1 MLQIP
6 TIDLTELRAADSAQ
20 RTEMFQD
27 IDSSLRRTGMFLLRG
42 HGVPADLAEEMRACG
57 RKFFGLPA
65 DQKVK
70 YAVQGRYDNGWTG
83 PGLITAAAIEGEDST
98 PDLHEAFHMGP
109 TRRTGN
115 AEFDAL
121 YYPENRWPAEV
132 PELRAASE
140 RYTEHMVRVSLEVL
154 EMLALILGI
163 PEDFFVSRAKRATW
177 TQNVNWYPPL
187 TSVGAVQPGQMRVG
201 PHFDF
206 GSLSL
211 LDRQFGVGGLEVW
224 SKDEG
229 WGIPPYDPTSLA
241 VILGDLM
248 NRWTDGRW
256 RAMRHRVLPPD
267 PEAPNEELF
276 SLVFFFEADPDA
288 VITPLEP
295 PVGGGEGKE
304 PVVVGESIL
313 RNLGVITAPI
323 LDPRSPL
330 SLGVDR

>member
-1 MLQIP
+1 MAQIP
-6 TIDLTELRAADSAQ
+6 SIDLAEYSAGDSAQ
-20 RTEMFQD
+20 RREMFQK
-27 IDSSLRRTGMFLLRG
+27 IDSALRGTGMFLLRG
-42 HGVPADLAEEMRACG
+42 HGVPADLAGEMRACG
-57 RKFFGLPA
+57 RKFFGLPTE
-65 DQKVK
+65 QKAR

-83 PGLITAAAIEGEDST
+83 PGLLAAAAIEGGASP

-109 TRRTGN
+109 THRSGN

-121 YYPENRWPAEV
+121 YYPENRWPTEV
-132 PELRAASE
+132 LELRAVAE
-140 RYTEHMVRVSLEVL
+140 RYTAHMVRVCLRML
-154 EMLALILGI
+154 EMLAVILDV
-163 PEDFFVSRAKRATW
+163 PEDFFTSQANRATW

-187 TSVGAVQPGQMRVG
+187 ATVGTVQPGQMRVG

-211 LDRQFGVGGLEVW
+211 LDRQLGVGGLEVW

-229 WGIPPYDPTSLA
+229 WTKPPYDPTSLA

-256 RAMRHRVLPPD
+256 RALRHRVLPPS

-288 VITPLEP
+288 VITPLRP
-295 PVGGGEGKE
+295 PAGGGEGKE
-304 PVVVGESIL
+304 PVVAGESIL
-313 RNLGVITAPI
+313 SNLGVITAPI
-323 LDPRSPL
+323 SSRTS
-330 SLGVDR
+330 

>member
-1 MLQIP
+1 MTHIP
-6 TIDLTELRAADSAQ
+6 SIDLAEYDAADFAQ
-20 RTEMFQD
+20 RSEMFQE
-27 IDSSLRRTGMFLLRG
+27 IDDSLRRTGMFLLSS
-42 HGVPADLAEEMRACG
+42 HGVPADLSDKMRAAG

-65 DQKVK
+65 DRKAR

-83 PGLITAAAIEGEDST
+83 PGLLAASAIEGGDSK

-109 TRRTGN
+109 THRTGD

-132 PELRAASE
+132 PELRAAAE
-140 RYTEHMVRVSLEVL
+140 RYTRHMTRVSLRVL
-154 EMLALILGI
+154 EMLALGLGI
-163 PEDFFVSRAKRATW
+163 PEDFFTAQARRATW

-187 TSVGAVQPGQMRVG
+187 ATVGTVQPGQMRVG

-206 GSLSL
+206 GTLSL

-224 SKDEG
+224 SQDEG
-229 WGIPPYDPTSLA
+229 WAAPPYDPASLA

-256 RAMRHRVLPPD
+256 RAMRHRVLPPS

-276 SLVFFFEADPDA
+276 SLVFFFEADPGA
-288 VITPLEP
+288 VITPLPP
-295 PVGGGEGKE
+295 PVGGGEGKA
-304 PVVVGESIL
+304 PVVAGESIL
-313 RNLGVITAPI
+313 GNLGVITAPI
-323 LDPRSPL
+323 GSQ
-330 SLGVDR
+330 ST

>member
-1 MLQIP
+1 MVQIP
-6 TIDLTELRAADSAQ
+6 TVDLAEFKAADFARRGEILQ
-20 RTEMFQD
+20 E

-42 HGVPADLAEEMRACG
+42 HGVPAGLAKEMRACG

-65 DQKVK
+65 KQKTR

-83 PGLITAAAIEGEDST
+83 PGLLAAATIEGGDSA

-109 TRRTGN
+109 THRTGD

-132 PELRAASE
+132 PELRSVAE
-140 RYTEHMVRVSLEVL
+140 RYTEHMVRVSLEAL
-154 EMLALILGI
+154 ELLALILGL
-163 PEDFFVSRAKRATW
+163 PEEFFTSRATQATW
-177 TQNVNWYPPL
+177 TQNVNWYPSL
-187 TSVGAVQPGQMRVG
+187 GTVSAVQPGQMRVG

-211 LDRQFGVGGLEVW
+211 LDRQLGVGGLEVW
-224 SKDEG
+224 SRDEG
-229 WGIPPYDPTSLA
+229 WASPPYDPTSLA

-256 RAMRHRVLPPD
+256 QAMRHRVLPPSH
-267 PEAPNEELF
+267 EAPNEELF
-276 SLVFFFEADPDA
+276 SLVFFFEADPRA
-288 VITPLEP
+288 VITPLKP

-304 PVVVGESIL
+304 PVVAGESIL
-313 RNLGVITAPI
+313 SNLNVITAPI
-323 LDPRSPL
+323 
-330 SLGVDR
+330 G